1 MLTGPSVVIT
11 SANSATGRL
20 LIPSLNAAGYHT
32 IGLIRNPLS
41 IGTDETV
48 TDWMNSPIAR
58 GALAN
63 ADYIIHLSGD
73 ANAKNKDAFIA
84 SNVETTKL
92 LAENAA
98 HGKCRRIIYLSYAG
112 ASTHEKNLYLRC
124 KGEAEDLLRNTG
136 RDIVIF
142 RCPVIVDAPGQ
153 ASRMDALFVSE
164 KGRAVPTIGHGR
176 QHMRPIYRGDVVA
189 AVIAALSRGASGTYE
204 LSGPDNFTID
214 EFIRTVNDGPRS
226 ADLRSDRPVRIRHI
240 PAWLA
245 RPLSYIHPQLSPTF
259 VDLMLHH
266 TESQFSLETF
276 REFGIVPTSL
286 RALYGYHN

>member
-84 SNVETTKL
+84 SNVETTKR

-124 KGEAEDLLRNTG
+124 KGEAEELLRNTG

-164 KGRAVPTIGHGR
+164 KGRAVPAIGHGR
-176 QHMRPIYRGDVVA
+176 QRMRPIYRGDVVA
-189 AVIAALSRGASGTYE
+189 AIIAALSRGASGTYE

-214 EFIRTVNDGPRS
+214 EFIRTVNIDAAR
-226 ADLRSDRPVRIRHI
+226 VRIRHI

-245 RPLSYIHPQLSPTF
+245 RPLSHIHPQLSPTF

-286 RALYGYHN
+286 RTLFGRHN